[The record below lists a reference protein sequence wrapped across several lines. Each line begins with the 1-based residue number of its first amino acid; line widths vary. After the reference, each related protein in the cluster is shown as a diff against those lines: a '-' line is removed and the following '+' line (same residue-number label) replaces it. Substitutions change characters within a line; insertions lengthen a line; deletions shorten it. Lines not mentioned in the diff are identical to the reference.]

1 MKTNPLFR
9 RDFTLMVI
17 GQIASLFGNSILR
30 FALSLYVLDL
40 TGSAAAFGTILAVS
54 MIPTILFSPIGGI
67 LADRASRKYIMV
79 ILDFTTS
86 ALIIAFSLLIHA
98 TGSLLYIGIIMMLL
112 ATIQSFYQ
120 PAVQSSIPS
129 LVEDGQLMKANG
141 VVTQVNALSNL
152 LGPILGGFLYAFLG
166 LFPILAASAVCFFFS
181 AVMEVFLH
189 IPFIRSAAGKNLLST
204 VQGDLKDALRFL
216 THEQPV
222 MVKLLFIL
230 TGLNLFL
237 SSMIMIG
244 LPYIVKIFLGL
255 GGQYYGFAEGAL
267 AAGTVLGGCAV
278 GVFANRTPF
287 NRSYRFLLAGSLM
300 LIPLGLAAISS
311 RFPLVS
317 YTVVLL
323 SVLCCMFFAS
333 LFNIFAQTFAQQQTP
348 KHLLGKVMSFVTV
361 ICMCAFPIGQALYGF
376 LFDYFHDHIF
386 LVVFFGVIASIFVT
400 LGARKTFHKLP
411 GE

>member
-1 MKTNPLFR
+1 MKTNSLFR

-30 FALSLYVLDL
+30 FSLSLYVLDL

-67 LADRASRKYIMV
+67 LADRASRKHIMV

-86 ALIIAFSLLIHA
+86 ALIIAFSFVIHA

-129 LVEDGQLMKANG
+129 LVDNDQLMKANG
-141 VVTQVNALSNL
+141 VVVQVNALSNL
-152 LGPILGGFLYAFLG
+152 LGPIIGGFLYAFLG
-166 LFPILAASAVCFFFS
+166 LFPILAASAVCFFLS

-189 IPFIRSAAGKNLLST
+189 IPFIRSAAGKNFLST
-204 VQGDLKDALRFL
+204 ANGDLKDALYFL

-267 AAGTVLGGCAV
+267 AAGTILGGCVV
-278 GVFANRTPF
+278 GFFAKRTPF

-300 LIPLGLAAISS
+300 LIPLGLATISS
-311 RFPLVS
+311 HFPLAS
-317 YTVVLL
+317 YAVILL

-348 KHLLGKVMSFVTV
+348 EHLLGKVMSFVTV